1 MEGTIQELSVSDL
14 LQIFMS
20 ASKTGTLKLKHA
32 DQQGAIYI
40 KDGEAIHAQC
50 GGLNGE
56 EALQD
61 MVLWADGE
69 FSFTAKLDTP
79 RQTIMKKSTSNILI
93 NTNKIQDDLREAI
106 GKYGE
111 ISLNSLV
118 YADSS
123 RPSDINDDLKFVL
136 DRTSQVTSITNVLK
150 LTKNSTEP
158 IITLFNM
165 GLLHLIDENLTKKYN
180 TFLNECNSNLEL
192 VSSKL
197 SLGTIGEL
205 EANINQKLLGEG
217 IPLKLKNFRLHWN
230 KNSMDENALIK
241 SFQSYY
247 RIFLNEITGYEKLGQ
262 YLSDFQKKISIF
274 A

>member
-69 FSFTAKLDTP
+69 FSFTSKLDTP
-79 RQTIMKKSTSNILI
+79 RQTIMKKSTGNILI
-93 NTNKIQDDLREAI
+93 STNKIQDDLREAI

-118 YADSS
+118 YAESS
-123 RPSDINDDLKFVL
+123 WPSDISEELKFVL
-136 DRTSQVTSITNVLK
+136 DKTRQVTSITNVLK
-150 LTKNSTEP
+150 LTKNTTEP

-165 GLLHLIDENLTKKYN
+165 GLLHLIDEDLTRKYN

-192 VSSKL
+192 ISSKL

-205 EANINQKLLGEG
+205 EESLNQKLLNEG
-217 IPLKLKNFRLHWN
+217 ISLKLKNFRLYWN
-230 KNSMDENALIK
+230 KNSMDEHSLIQ

-247 RIFLNEITGYEKLGQ
+247 KIFLNEIAGYEKLGQ
-262 YLSDFQKKISIF
+262 YLSEFKKKISIF